1 MAETIIVNQQA
12 TIVEGSLK
20 GFCGKVVGYS
30 YMDNEVEIQLEC
42 DFGTTVIVTSEMIQ
56 QKQD

>member
-1 MAETIIVNQQA
+1 MAEPIIVNQQA
-12 TIVEGSLK
+12 TIIEGSLK

-42 DFGTTVIVTSEMIQ
+42 DFGTTAIVTSEMIQ
-56 QKQD
+56 QKPD